1 MKKSTHILVLFL
13 WLVGI
18 SQNSWAA
25 DTLWSTLTASQ
36 QETLNAGKQI
46 LVTEEIP
53 KAIWPRFHIY
63 RLITA
68 APRDIE
74 AVFWDVNDDPR
85 YVPDC
90 MKVTVDS
97 RPAPNIVEV
106 TYYLNIPFLPQEVS
120 QVRTEVTLLPLGI
133 YNNTWTVLSSK
144 YSQSGSG
151 SFLIV
156 PHNKGS
162 LICYTN
168 FVVPKSS
175 IACMLRSQA
184 ESQIKATVKA
194 IAQRVEYQLKEAPQ
208 HHAEQLQQI
217 DVALKTESKSSA
229 VHE

>member
-1 MKKSTHILVLFL
+1 MKKTTRFLILFL
-13 WLVGI
+13 SLALI
-18 SQNSWAA
+18 SQSSWGA
-25 DTLWSTLTASQ
+25 DTLWETLTASQ
-36 QETLNAGKQI
+36 QEVLNTGKQI
-46 LVTEEIP
+46 LVTEQIP
-53 KAIWPRFHIY
+53 NAIWPRFHIY
-63 RLITA
+63 RLVPA
-68 APRDIE
+68 APRDVE
-74 AVFWDVNDDPR
+74 AVFWDVNDDAH

-97 RPAPNIVEV
+97 RPAPNIVEA

-120 QVRTEVTLLPLGI
+120 LVRTEVTLLPQGI

-151 SFLIV
+151 SFLIA
-156 PHNKGS
+156 PQNKGS

-168 FVVPKSS
+168 FVIPKSS

-208 HHAEQLQQI
+208 YHAEQLQQI
-217 DVALKTESKSSA
+217 DAALKK
-229 VHE
+229 

>member
-1 MKKSTHILVLFL
+1 MKTKSFRPIFILSLFFVVIFSNAWSDEPKSL
-13 WLVGI
+13 W
-18 SQNSWAA
+18 
-25 DTLWSTLTASQ
+25 DTLTASQ

-53 KAIWPRFHIY
+53 NAIWPRFHIY
-63 RLITA
+63 RLIPA
-68 APRDIE
+68 APRDVE
-74 AVFWDVNDDPR
+74 AVFWDVNDDTN

-90 MKVTVDS
+90 AKVTVNR
-97 RPAPNIVEV
+97 RPAANIVEA
-106 TYYLNIPFLPQEVS
+106 TYNLNVPFLPQEVS
-120 QVRTEVTLLPLGI
+120 LVRTELTLLPQGI

-156 PHNKGS
+156 PHKKGS

-175 IACMLRSQA
+175 IACLLRSQA

-194 IAQRVEYQLKEAPQ
+194 IAQRVEYQLKDAPE
-208 HHAEQLQQI
+208 HHAEQLKQL
-217 DVALKTESKSSA
+217 DAALKK
-229 VHE
+229 

>member
-1 MKKSTHILVLFL
+1 
-13 WLVGI
+13 
-18 SQNSWAA
+18 
-25 DTLWSTLTASQ
+25 
-36 QETLNAGKQI
+36 
-46 LVTEEIP
+46 
-53 KAIWPRFHIY
+53 
-63 RLITA
+63 
-68 APRDIE
+68 
-74 AVFWDVNDDPR
+74 
-85 YVPDC
+85 

-97 RPAPNIVEV
+97 RPAPNIVEA

-120 QVRTEVTLLPLGI
+120 LVRTEVTLLPQGI
-133 YNNTWTVLSSK
+133 YNNTWTILSSK

-217 DVALKTESKSSA
+217 DAALKK
-229 VHE
+229 

>member
-1 MKKSTHILVLFL
+1 MKKITRFLILFL
-13 WLVGI
+13 SLALI
-18 SQNSWAA
+18 SQSSWGA
-25 DTLWSTLTASQ
+25 DTLWETLTASQ
-36 QETLNAGKQI
+36 QEVLNTGKQI
-46 LVTEEIP
+46 LVTEKIP
-53 KAIWPRFHIY
+53 NAIWPRFHIY
-63 RLITA
+63 RLIPA
-68 APRDIE
+68 APRDVE
-74 AVFWDVNDDPR
+74 AIFWDVNDDIN

-97 RPAPNIVEV
+97 RPAPNIVEA

-120 QVRTEVTLLPLGI
+120 LVRTEVTLLPQGI
-133 YNNTWTVLSSK
+133 YNNTWTILSSK
-144 YSQSGSG
+144 YSQSGFG

-217 DVALKTESKSSA
+217 DAALKK
-229 VHE
+229 

>member
-1 MKKSTHILVLFL
+1 MKIATLVFLFF
-13 WLVGI
+13 VGI
-18 SQNSWAA
+18 FQTSWGA

-36 QETLNAGKQI
+36 QEALNARKQI

-53 KAIWPRFHIY
+53 NAIWPRFHIY
-63 RLITA
+63 RLIPA
-68 APRDIE
+68 APRDVE
-74 AVFWDVNDDPR
+74 AVFWDIKDDTN

-90 MKVTVDS
+90 MKVTVES
-97 RPAPNIVEV
+97 YPAPNIVEA

-120 QVRTEVTLLPLGI
+120 QVRTEVMLLPSGI
-133 YNNTWTVLSSK
+133 YNNTWTVLSSR

-156 PHNKGS
+156 PHKKGS
-162 LICYTN
+162 LVCYTN

-175 IACMLRSQA
+175 IASLLRSQA
-184 ESQIKATVKA
+184 ESQIRATVKA
-194 IAQRVEYQLKEAPQ
+194 IAERVEYQLKKNPK

-217 DVALKTESKSSA
+217 DTALKTGSKSSA

>member
-1 MKKSTHILVLFL
+1 MKKITRFLILFL
-13 WLVGI
+13 SLALI
-18 SQNSWAA
+18 SQSSWGA
-25 DTLWSTLTASQ
+25 DTLWETLTASQ
-36 QETLNAGKQI
+36 QEVLNTGKQI
-46 LVTEEIP
+46 LVTEKIP
-53 KAIWPRFHIY
+53 NAIWPRFHIY
-63 RLITA
+63 RLIPA
-68 APRDIE
+68 APRDVE
-74 AVFWDVNDDPR
+74 AIFWDVNDDIN

-97 RPAPNIVEV
+97 RPAPNIVEA

-120 QVRTEVTLLPLGI
+120 LVRTEVTLLPQGI
-133 YNNTWTVLSSK
+133 YNNTWTILSSK

-217 DVALKTESKSSA
+217 DAALKK
-229 VHE
+229 

>member
-1 MKKSTHILVLFL
+1 MKKFTCILILSFAL
-13 WLVGI
+13 I
-18 SQNSWAA
+18 SQSGWGA
-25 DTLWSTLTASQ
+25 DTLWETLTASQ
-36 QETLNAGKQI
+36 QAVLNNGKQI
-46 LVTEEIP
+46 LVTEKIP
-53 KAIWPRFHIY
+53 NAIWPRFHIY
-63 RLITA
+63 RLIPA
-68 APRDIE
+68 APRDVE
-74 AVFWDVNDDPR
+74 AVFWDVNDDTN

-90 MKVTVDS
+90 IKVTVDS
-97 RPAPNIVEV
+97 HPAPNIVEV

-120 QVRTEVTLLPLGI
+120 LVRTEVTLLPQGI

-156 PHNKGS
+156 PCRKGS

-217 DVALKTESKSSA
+217 DVALKK
-229 VHE
+229 